1 MSDDKLSFLD
11 ETEEAAPAEDV
22 QVEVTE
28 AEEAEPKKAEAEP
41 AEAKAEPETGD
52 QPEVPPT
59 PEAKEEK
66 QAVPVVALLDER
78 EKRQA
83 AERKAE
89 ETARKLAELEARL
102 RQSEQPREQPDYY
115 GNPEQAIT
123 QQLTSVKLQQSKF
136 LAEREFGAD
145 LVAEAYAYFDQ
156 NPQES
161 QQLLN
166 HPSPFHAAVE
176 VYKQKQLLQEI
187 GSDPDAWKAKQL
199 EELKAQL
206 LAEQPA
212 PSKPTA
218 PPPSMARA
226 PRAGGEGRAPGNA
239 FDEVFSG

>member
-11 ETEEAAPAEDV
+11 ETEEAETVAE
-22 QVEVTE
+22 EVTE
-28 AEEAEPKKAEAEP
+28 EAPEAV
-41 AEAKAEPETGD
+41 EAKPERAEPEPVEAETGEK
-52 QPEVPPT
+52 PEVPPT
-59 PEAKEEK
+59 PAAKEEK
-66 QAVPVVALLDER
+66 REVPFVALLDER
-78 EKRQA
+78 EKRQS
-83 AERKAE
+83 AE
-89 ETARKLAELEARL
+89 RKLAELEAKL

-115 GNPEQAIT
+115 GNPEAAIHQSVT
-123 QQLTSVKLQQSKF
+123 TVKLQQSKF

-156 NPQES
+156 HPQES

-212 PSKPTA
+212 PSRPTA

-226 PRAGGEGRAPGNA
+226 PRAGGEGRAPGNT
-239 FDEVFSG
+239 FDEVFT

>member
-1 MSDDKLSFLD
+1 MDDDKLSFLD
-11 ETEEAAPAEDV
+11 ETEEAAPAEEV
-22 QVEVTE
+22 QAEVTE
-28 AEEAEPKKAEAEP
+28 TEEAEPKKAEPVEVE
-41 AEAKAEPETGD
+41 AEAETGD
-52 QPEVPPT
+52 ETEVPPT
-59 PEAKEEK
+59 PAAKEEK
-66 QAVPVVALLDER
+66 QAVPVMALLDER

-89 ETARKLAELEARL
+89 ETARKLAELEARM
-102 RQSEQPREQPDYY
+102 RQSQQPKEQPDYY
-115 GNPEQAIT
+115 GNPEAAIT
-123 QQLTSVKLQQSKF
+123 QQLTTVKLQQSKF

-187 GSDPDAWKAKQL
+187 GSDPEAWKAKQL
-199 EELKAQL
+199 EELKAQI

-226 PRAGGEGRAPGNA
+226 PRAGGEGRAPGNT
-239 FDEVFSG
+239 FDEVFT

>member
-11 ETEEAAPAEDV
+11 ETEEAAPVEEP
-22 QVEVTE
+22 EVTE
-28 AEEAEPKKAEAEP
+28 AGEAKPQEAAAEPEQVE
-41 AEAKAEPETGD
+41 AEPETGE

-59 PEAKEEK
+59 PEAKEEGK
-66 QAVPVVALLDER
+66 AVPVVALLDER

-89 ETARKLAELEARL
+89 ETARKLAELEARMK
-102 RQSEQPREQPDYY
+102 QSQQPAEKVDYFD
-115 GNPEQAIT
+115 NPEAAISQHMT
-123 QQLTSVKLQQSKF
+123 TVKLQQSKF

-145 LVAEAYAYFDQ
+145 VVAEAYAYFDQ

-176 VYKQKQLLQEI
+176 VFKQKQLLQEI
-187 GSDPDAWKAKQL
+187 GSDPEAWKAKQM
-199 EELKAQL
+199 EELKAQI

-212 PSKPTA
+212 ASKPTA

-239 FDEVFSG
+239 FDEVFS